1 MILGLFFG
9 GSTILQVSTAYQ
21 SLMRQNMHAIT
32 WLWKSCCH
40 DKHKV
45 FFWLLIHN
53 RLNTRALLQMKIPLW
68 LNIHVSCVMLQPRRP
83 ETTCSS
89 NDPLHY
95 IVGNSFSHIGI
106 HWLLVHMLI
115 CNKFSRVLRCKLH
128 SFSLWRS
135 LCLYYRHCGHPEMIL
150 SSKGLLPICTV
161 AGENS
166 RMNWLSLFKKLN
178 SNLILVSK
186 IGWTTLYS
194 CRFSLQASSLFL
206 FF

>member
-1 MILGLFFG
+1 MLLLGFGRVVVMISTKSFSDYW
-9 GSTILQVSTAYQ
+9 STIDLI
-21 SLMRQNMHAIT
+21 LE
-32 WLWKSCCH
+32 LCC
-40 DKHKV
+40 K
-45 FFWLLIHN
+45 W
-53 RLNTRALLQMKIPLW
+53 KIPLW

-95 IVGNSFSHIGI
+95 IVGNIYSHIGI

-150 SSKGLLPICTV
+150 SSKGLLPFCTV

-166 RMNWLSLFKKLN
+166 RMSWLSLFIKLN

-194 CRFSLQASSLFL
+194 YRFSLQACSLFL
-206 FF
+206 FFLARC